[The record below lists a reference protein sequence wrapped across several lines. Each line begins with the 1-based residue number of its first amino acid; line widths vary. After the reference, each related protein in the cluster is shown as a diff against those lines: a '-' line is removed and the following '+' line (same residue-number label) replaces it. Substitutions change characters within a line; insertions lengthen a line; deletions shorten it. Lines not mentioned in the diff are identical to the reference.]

1 MSTLNLQ
8 VVGLNELRGRMAASA
23 KTIDAEF
30 RPAIRRAG
38 TILKTEA
45 RSLAVGN
52 RLPNS
57 VQYRVLDGGMSVIVG
72 SVAKTGLSIERGRQ
86 PGDTAP
92 VNLIT
97 AWMKRRGIAAE
108 VEGARVSIK
117 TGRVLGVSTRSVKGR
132 AIGRAQRDLAWKI
145 ALAIKARGTKALP
158 FIFPAGHNKKTEV
171 SRIINEALQRAVRR
185 IAA

>member
-1 MSTLNLQ
+1 MGTLNLQ
-8 VVGLNELRGRMAASA
+8 VVGLNELRSRMAASA
-23 KTIDAEF
+23 KTIDTEF
-30 RPAIRRAG
+30 RPAIRQAG

-52 RLPNS
+52 KLPSS

-86 PGDTAP
+86 VGDKPP
-92 VNLIT
+92 VGLIV
-97 AWMKRRGIAAE
+97 AWMGRKGIAAE
-108 VEGARVSIK
+108 VEGARVSLK
-117 TGRVLGVSTRSVKGR
+117 THRVLGVGKSAKGR

-145 ALAIKARGTKALP
+145 ALAIKSRGTKALP
-158 FIFPAGHNKKTEV
+158 FIFPAGHNKKAEV